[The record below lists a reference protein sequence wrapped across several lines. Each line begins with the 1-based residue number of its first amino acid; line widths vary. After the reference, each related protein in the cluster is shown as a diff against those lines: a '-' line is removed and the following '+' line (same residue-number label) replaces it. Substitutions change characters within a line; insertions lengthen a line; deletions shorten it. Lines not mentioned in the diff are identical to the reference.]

1 MLVDHSLI
9 FEADKAIDLGQTR
22 HTNLS
27 DQLVATFNPAA
38 DATGVTFKLQH
49 CDTESGEYTDI
60 AVYGPVD
67 VTAGVPVQ
75 FAVPYRVK
83 QYLKAT
89 PTTGYTA
96 FLTIGRVLVDAVPQA
111 KSITDAP
118 VSEQS
123 AAA

>member
-9 FEADKAIDLGQTR
+9 FEDGKAIDLGQTR

-27 DQLVATFNPAA
+27 DMLVATFNPEA

-49 CDTESGEYTDI
+49 CDTEAGEYAD
-60 AVYGPVD
+60 AVAYGPVD

-83 QYLKAT
+83 RYLKAT
-89 PTTGYTA
+89 PLTGYTA
-96 FLTIGRVLVDAVPQA
+96 FLTIGRVLADAVPQA
-111 KSITDAP
+111 ESLADAFVEEQKS
-118 VSEQS
+118 S
-123 AAA
+123 